1 VELLI
6 DLLRGFV
13 AAHEV
18 AQATVGVYQW
28 ICDRISNWS
37 RRAPAQEVQE
47 QVEKLAKVSE
57 SEIRQVAAMILAQGG
72 ASISGERR
80 EELIGILLNLTRG
93 ARFLTTHGT
102 PRSSYLRCERLLDQL
117 MSDVQPVRRW
127 GEPVAPG
134 QPWVLQRY
142 LGMGSFGEVWLARNP
157 LHPTPRAYK
166 FFTRP
171 GSGEWLRHEQQNL
184 SQLLKRLGEHDHII
198 DFIDAQVDGRSI
210 PFLALEYVGGGSLE
224 DWIVEDP
231 DRRARLDPHEI
242 IRGVVSGLAAA
253 SAQQIAH
260 RDLKP
265 ANILLTEGPDV
276 QAKIGDFGLAK
287 VAATTK
293 AGSSAQASL
302 GVLVGTPMYLPPEAQ
317 GAGRRSPFQDDIFAL
332 GVIWYQMIVGALE
345 RPPYDFA
352 ERLRAHGADA
362 HTIGL
367 IERCLAHPSR
377 RLPNAVALEVALGDV
392 IPGVVEC
399 PPGQLDVQHLAREY
413 LATLA
418 R

>member
-1 VELLI
+1 VDLIINLLKS
-6 DLLRGFV
+6 FV
-13 AAHEV
+13 VAHEV
-18 AQATVGVYQW
+18 TQAGLDVYQW
-28 ICDRISNWS
+28 ICDRI
-37 RRAPAQEVQE
+37 RKTPAAVVQE
-47 QVEKLAKVSE
+47 QVKEMAKVPEAEIRKISEEILAK
-57 SEIRQVAAMILAQGG
+57 GG
-72 ASISGERR
+72 AAISRERR
-80 EELIGILLNLTRG
+80 EELVGILMNLTRG
-93 ARFLTTHGT
+93 ARFLTTYGT
-102 PRSSYLRCERLLDQL
+102 LRTSYLRCERLLDQL
-117 MSDVQPVRRW
+117 MSNVQPIRRW

-157 LHPTPRAYK
+157 HHPTPRAYK

-171 GSGEWLRHEQQNL
+171 GSGDWLRREQQNL
-184 SQLLKRLGEHDHII
+184 SQLLKRLGAHDHII
-198 DFIDAQVDGRSI
+198 DFIDAQVDEKSI

-231 DRRARLDPHEI
+231 VWRVRLNPHEI
-242 IRGVVSGLAAA
+242 IRGVVSGLAEAH
-253 SAQQIAH
+253 AQQIAH

-287 VAATTK
+287 VAATTGGQ
-293 AGSSAQASL
+293 ASAQASL
-302 GVLVGTPMYLPPEAQ
+302 GPLVGTPMYLPPEAQ
-317 GAGRRSPFQDDIFAL
+317 GGLGQRSLFQDDIFAL
-332 GVIWYQMIVGALE
+332 GVIWYQMIVGSLE

-352 ERLRAHGADA
+352 ERLRAHDADA
-362 HTIGL
+362 YTISL
-367 IERCLAHPSR
+367 IERCLAHPGR
-377 RLPNAVALEVALGDV
+377 RFSDAVMLEVTLDDV
-392 IPGVVEC
+392 VPEVAEC